1 MISSVLRVMVPFL
14 EQLPQ
19 RLAIQRIRRVGASPA
34 SGRRRIQ
41 TPFHSFPVDANRLR
55 PIPGVQSLSN
65 MPGFFGLRDKDV
77 QETAGLPDFDTGC
90 ALDLQPILASEIEM
104 GFSRDESFVHR

>member
-1 MISSVLRVMVPFL
+1 
-14 EQLPQ
+14 
-19 RLAIQRIRRVGASPA
+19 
-34 SGRRRIQ
+34 
-41 TPFHSFPVDANRLR
+41 
-55 PIPGVQSLSN
+55 

-104 GFSRDESFVHR
+104 GFSRDESFAHR